1 MFAVSGRFTER
12 GIAERAR
19 AAAALEEER
28 TRAERQAGAKLRADE
43 RDVEIRSLRE
53 RESGNIVVNA
63 PTSSRPLVRDII
75 AQVAKRHRI
84 SPRDITGPR
93 RNKKY
98 IAARVEA
105 IRIAADTRP
114 DMSLTELGRIFQ
126 RDHSTIIHA
135 LNKTKTEGQA
145 R

>member
-19 AAAALEEER
+19 AAAAREEER
-28 TRAERQAGAKLRADE
+28 IRAEREAAAKRRAD
-43 RDVEIRSLRE
+43 DLSLRE

-75 AQVAKRHRI
+75 AKVAKRHRI
-84 SPRDITGPR
+84 SPHDITGPR
-93 RNKKY
+93 RSKRY
-98 IAARVEA
+98 IAARFEA
-105 IRIAADTRP
+105 VRAAADARP
-114 DMSLTELGRIFQ
+114 DLSLIQIGRFFN
-126 RDHSTIIHA
+126 RDHTTIINA
-135 LNKTKTEGQA
+135 LNKTWTEGKA